1 MRFTV
6 SAGLL
11 IGPITAVAQ
20 EFRVEIRKTVQYGTH
35 DGTTLIGFYNIY
47 LRVRRKGPQC
57 THCGPCCET

>member
-35 DGTTLIGFYNIY
+35 DGTTLIGD
-47 LRVRRKGPQC
+47 L
-57 THCGPCCET
+57 